1 MTGPL
6 LDRRNILPLAVCG
19 SLILGALALVG
30 RGMPPMV
37 VQRGLEAPAET
48 RDLRFEDTPAGEVV
62 VRDWATGDELLRI
75 PMAEG
80 GFIRGTV
87 RALAR
92 ERRQEQQGQET
103 PFRLA
108 AWADGQV
115 TLDDRA
121 TGRRVDLT
129 AFGESNAKLFAGLLA
144 SRRPGQFE
152 KLGEE
157 ER

>member
-1 MTGPL
+1 MPGPL
-6 LDRRNILPLAVCG
+6 TDRRNLLPLAVCG
-19 SLILGALALVG
+19 SLILGTLALVG
-30 RGMPPMV
+30 PGMPPMV
-37 VQRGLEAPAET
+37 AQRGLEAPVEA
-48 RDLRFEDTPAGEVV
+48 RDLRFEDTAAGEVV
-62 VRDWATGDELLRI
+62 VRDWVTGDELLRI

-92 ERRQEQQGQET
+92 ERRQEQQGQDS

-129 AFGESNAKLFAGLLA
+129 AFGITNARLFAGLLA
-144 SRRPGQFE
+144 SRQPPKVE
-152 KLGEE
+152 
-157 ER
+157 